1 MTEYRWFILVVVI
14 AMGLFMSCG
23 DDETGPSS
31 NPTASTLTVTVTDTT
46 ASCSW
51 TVCPDD
57 DFAEYNLYRDTSA
70 GVSTSSDLVRGP
82 VTDINDI
89 TFSDPGL
96 EWETTYYYRLQ
107 TKDTEGLDAWSNE
120 ESVTPD
126 SGGGGGGGD
135 YLTCYEIQGQASTS
149 PYAGQLVEVA
159 GIVTVAGDC
168 FYGDPVAVIGDP
180 SGGAWCGLT
189 LFGDSIAYLA
199 RGDSV
204 IVSGTV
210 EEFYGMTEVKYIT
223 SVEVVSSGNPLPPST
238 SVTTGDISQSSN
250 PEAYES
256 VLVTVTD
263 AIVTEVLEFGE
274 WTMDDGT
281 GDCTGDDL
289 GTFSWN
295 PAVGDTV
302 FSATGVMWY
311 AYSEWKLEPR
321 DNADLDVSSG
331 GGGGGDPITCYEVQ
345 GQQSSSPYEGQIV
358 SVTGIVVVGGD
369 EYYSSQYAYAVIM
382 DEGGGAWAGLT
393 LFGTDVG
400 SLARGDS
407 ITITGEIQEY
417 YDFTELSYPTEVVVH
432 STGHTLPSAES
443 LATGDVGDEQW
454 ESVLVS
460 VSDVEVT
467 EDDLGYGEWA
477 VDDDSGEIRVDDMG
491 DYSYDPVIGDTF
503 SEIIGVCF
511 YSYSNWKLEPRDD
524 ADLI

>member
-1 MTEYRWFILVVVI
+1 MTKYKWFLVVLIV
-14 AMGLFMSCG
+14 AMGLMMSCG

-31 NPTASTLTVTVTDTT
+31 NPTASTLSVSVTNTT
-46 ASCSW
+46 ASGSW

-57 DFAEYNLYRDTSA
+57 DFAEYNLYRDTSQ
-70 GVSTSSDLVRGP
+70 GVSASSDLVKGP
-82 VTDINDI
+82 VYDINET
-89 TFSDPGL
+89 TFTDPDL
-96 EWETTYYYRLQ
+96 EWGTKYYYALR
-107 TKDTEGLDAWSNE
+107 TTDTEDLHAWSNE

-126 SGGGGGGGD
+126 SGGSGGGE

-149 PYAGQLVEVA
+149 PYAGQEVEVT

-168 FYGDPVAVIGDP
+168 FYGDPVAVIADP
-180 SGGAWCGLT
+180 SGGAWAGLT

-210 EEFYGMTEVKYIT
+210 EEFWEMTEVKYIT
-223 SVEVVSSGNPLPPST
+223 SVEVVSSGNPIPPST
-238 SVTTGDISQSSN
+238 AVTTADISQSAD

-263 AIVTEVLEFGE
+263 AIVTEVQEYGQWL
-274 WTMDDGT
+274 MDDGT
-281 GDCTGDDL
+281 GDCMGDDL
-289 GTFSWN
+289 GTFTWQ
-295 PAVGDTV
+295 AALGDTV
-302 FSATGVMWY
+302 FSATGVVWY
-311 AYSEWKLEPR
+311 AYNEWKLEPR

-331 GGGGGDPITCYEVQ
+331 GSGGDALTCYEVQ
-345 GQQSSSPYEGQIV
+345 GQQSASPYEGQIV

-393 LFGTDVG
+393 LFGSDVAG
-400 SLARGDS
+400 LARGDS

-417 YDFTELSYPTEVVVH
+417 YSFTELSYPSAVDVH
-432 STGHTLPSAES
+432 STGHTLPAAEALS
-443 LATGDVGDEQW
+443 TGSVAEEQW

-460 VSDVEVT
+460 VSDVEVS

-477 VDDDSGEIRVDDMG
+477 VDDGTGDIRIDDLG
-491 DYSYDPVIGDTF
+491 DYTYEPTVGDTF
-503 SEIIGVCF
+503 SEIIGVCM
-511 YSYSNWKLEPRDD
+511 YSYDNWKIEPRDD
-524 ADLI
+524 SDLIE